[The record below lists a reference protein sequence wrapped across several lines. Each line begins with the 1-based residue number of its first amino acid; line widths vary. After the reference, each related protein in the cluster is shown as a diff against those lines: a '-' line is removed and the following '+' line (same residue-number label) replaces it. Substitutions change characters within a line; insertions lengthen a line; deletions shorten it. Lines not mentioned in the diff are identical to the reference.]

1 MLREEVQE
9 WLKQQAEADYQ
20 SFSAALIPG
29 EEHLLGIRLP
39 MLRKKARELAKGDWK
54 AYLAFSDIEFF
65 EEAMLQGMILG
76 YARAPLEEILGE
88 AEKFIPRITNWSV
101 TDSFC
106 NSFKVAKKYPG
117 EVWEF
122 LMKYRHSRE
131 EYQVRVVAVMLLN
144 HYLTEEYIDR
154 VLEVLGALDV
164 GEYYASMAV
173 AWAFASAWGKFPHR
187 TRAYLAGHDIDR
199 VTYRKTLQKCLESY
213 RVSQEDKA
221 WARRERERLKKT
233 NIVSPG
239 AL

>member
-1 MLREEVQE
+1 M
-9 WLKQQAEADYQ
+9 
-20 SFSAALIPG
+20 
-29 EEHLLGIRLP
+29 
-39 MLRKKARELAKGDWK
+39 
-54 AYLAFSDIEFF
+54 
-65 EEAMLQGMILG
+65 
-76 YARAPLEEILGE
+76 
-88 AEKFIPRITNWSV
+88 
-101 TDSFC
+101 
-106 NSFKVAKKYPG
+106 
-117 EVWEF
+117 
-122 LMKYRHSRE
+122 
-131 EYQVRVVAVMLLN
+131 RVVAVMLLN

-173 AWAFASAWGKFPHR
+173 AWAFASAWGKFPDR